1 MSQFHSPAAL
11 DDYLRAIVTRVTAL
25 ERTKVTHGS
34 GPPPTGFT
42 EPYVDDTNGRV
53 YYYVNGVGKSAALT

>member
-1 MSQFHSPAAL
+1 MSQYNSVADLADVFKAL
-11 DDYLRAIVTRVTAL
+11 QQRLDAL

-42 EPYVDDTNGRV
+42 EPYIDDTNARV
-53 YYYVNGVGKSAALT
+53 YYYVAGVAKSAGLV